1 MGTTKITGPHVKS
14 PIAVVVRA
22 LDPVTLSCSGG
33 AETSVSICVTLRAAH
48 PWELSGLS
56 GRPDFTPPEVGHM
69 HSHYT
74 MV

>member
-1 MGTTKITGPHVKS
+1 MGTTKVIGPHVKS
-14 PIAVVVRA
+14 PIAVVVRV

-33 AETSVSICVTLRAAH
+33 AETTVICVTLRAAH

-56 GRPDFTPPEVGHM
+56 GRSDFTPPEVGHT

-74 MV
+74 VV